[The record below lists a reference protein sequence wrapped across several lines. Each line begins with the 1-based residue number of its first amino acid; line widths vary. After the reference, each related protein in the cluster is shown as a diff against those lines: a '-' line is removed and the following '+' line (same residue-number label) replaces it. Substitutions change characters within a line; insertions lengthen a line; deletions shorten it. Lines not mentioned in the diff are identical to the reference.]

1 MAVQSVCR
9 WFQRAFRFFPE
20 AIGGIEAFMTWHTTK
35 DIRGAHALKNFNG
48 FQLLLFVA
56 KMQGCKQTCF
66 SLSKFKWK
74 EIGEKIE
81 KSIDDSMVQLIPY
94 QFPFEQTVIKK
105 LLGRVVPRPLKM
117 KNQQDN
123 NNHLNDVLR
132 SPLFHVH
139 NLTYF
144 PQSFKGQFEN

>member
-1 MAVQSVCR
+1 M
-9 WFQRAFRFFPE
+9 
-20 AIGGIEAFMTWHTTK
+20 
-35 DIRGAHALKNFNG
+35 
-48 FQLLLFVA
+48 
-56 KMQGCKQTCF
+56 
-66 SLSKFKWK
+66 FKWK

-123 NNHLNDVLR
+123 NN
-132 SPLFHVH
+132 
-139 NLTYF
+139 
-144 PQSFKGQFEN
+144 Q